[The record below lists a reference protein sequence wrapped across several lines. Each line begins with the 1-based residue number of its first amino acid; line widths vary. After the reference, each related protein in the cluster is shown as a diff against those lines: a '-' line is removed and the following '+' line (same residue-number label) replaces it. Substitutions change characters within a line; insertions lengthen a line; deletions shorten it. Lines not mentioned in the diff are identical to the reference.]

1 MDKSYPAKAPMV
13 VRSIDLKKDVF
24 RPRDEGEEILG
35 SEFPYLSLI
44 GALMYLA
51 NSTRPDI
58 AFAVNLLARHSAAPT
73 KRHWVGGKQ
82 ILRYL
87 NGTKDLSLFYQKN
100 QDPMLVG
107 YTDTGYLSDSHNVRS
122 QTGFVFLHGGTAI
135 SWKSSKQTLVA
146 TSTNHSEI
154 IALYEHHGS
163 VYGFAE

>member
-1 MDKSYPAKAPMV
+1 MLEKFSMYKSYPAKALMV
-13 VRSIDLKKDVF
+13 VRSIYLEKDVF
-24 RPRDEGEEILG
+24 RPSHDEGEEILG

-51 NSTRPDI
+51 NSTSPDI

-107 YTDTGYLSDSHNVRS
+107 YTDTGYLSDPHNARS
-122 QTGFVFLHGGTAI
+122 QT
-135 SWKSSKQTLVA
+135 
-146 TSTNHSEI
+146 
-154 IALYEHHGS
+154 
-163 VYGFAE
+163 